1 MVEHFVKI
9 VWQGSEYASELLLS
23 VNLEIWYCQVARKNK
38 QVRLKL
44 KRLHKLCLRLFSQI
58 DNYSCNAKIN
68 FSE

>member
-23 VNLEIWYCQVARKNK
+23 VDLEIWYCQVARKNK

-44 KRLHKLCLRLFSQI
+44 KRLHKLYLRLFSQI
-58 DNYSCNAKIN
+58 DNYSCNAKIT
-68 FSE
+68 FSG